1 MEKNIH
7 EINLTLHQHHTSLF
21 MKLRNKTV
29 RPATPPPEY
38 WLIKIFPTGCTCFNT
53 QVGDTRL
60 ASEEPKHA
68 CECEQRA

>member
-29 RPATPPPEY
+29 RPATPPPEC
-38 WLIKIFPTGCTCFNT
+38 WLIKIYPTGCTCFNT
-53 QVGDTRL
+53 QVGDMRQ
-60 ASEEPKHA
+60 ASEELKHA
-68 CECEQRA
+68 SECQQRD